1 MKKTR
6 FKNIVR
12 SIKGSL
18 NRFLSILFIVAIGS
32 GFMAGLAATS
42 YDMYDTVDK
51 YMEEY
56 KWYDINLQSTIGLTD
71 DDIKAIGARKD
82 VKEVMASKVMDYVLE
97 DKKSKTFT
105 SRVFGFFENQDTPL
119 NKVKLVSGRLPINDD
134 ECVIQETSGKYLG
147 SLPKVGETIKISK
160 ENINYDELIDNTS
173 YEELKIVGIVESP
186 MCIGIE
192 SEPTNVGTGS
202 ILLNV
207 YVTKTY
213 FKFDYYTNIYVTFKD
228 KCDSFSDDYECYAN
242 SVKDDLASISKVQ
255 LNKRVE
261 SLITDE
267 IVDQKAYLE
276 MLEKFKNCYNTIISK
291 QDKEK
296 YQDLINNVNNNLKD
310 QNLKALLKGL
320 EYSSNNTMDE
330 ERIKGIFY
338 SIILSQVGIDNPSWI
353 IRTRNDATG
362 FNSYKSNVGKVK
374 ALSKIF
380 PVFFFL
386 VALLVALT
394 TMTRLVEENRTQI
407 GTLKAIGFSNGQIL
421 SQYMIYSLLACFLGS
436 VLGLVV
442 GFKLFPKAISSA
454 YSMMYTIPKTLTPF
468 RFNIA
473 FIVAPVTIGSIL
485 IATFFAC
492 YQSFK
497 AMPAVLMV
505 PSAPK
510 PGKRILIERISF
522 IWNKLSFSHK
532 VMWRNLFRYKK
543 RLFMTIIGVAGCSAL
558 LLTGFGLKDSISDIV
573 SIQFNELYKYDLT
586 ILTTENFAAS
596 KDEVLNDYLQ
606 NKVNNWMYFSSETG
620 KISNDNKNYSVS
632 ILVPDNEKELTKY
645 ITFRNRKTKKEFT
658 ISNGVVLSEKLA
670 EELGV
675 KVGDTVVVENE
686 KGIKGKIVVEGITE
700 NYIQSFVYIT
710 KDMYKTI
717 FNDEPLFKLIYCNTS
732 DSSDNA
738 ISDVMKSE
746 SVMYARSSL
755 NIENTFSETIKSIDG
770 VILVLILAAG
780 LLCIVVEYN
789 LTNVNICERK
799 KELST
804 MRVLGF
810 YNHEVDSYIFRETNL
825 LSIIGG
831 LVGLLIGIWLH
842 SFVVKT
848 VEVNQVMFGRTIYFH
863 SYVYAMII
871 TIVFTILV
879 DQVMRKSIRNID
891 MVEAMKA
898 ND

>member
-1 MKKTR
+1 
-6 FKNIVR
+6 
-12 SIKGSL
+12 
-18 NRFLSILFIVAIGS
+18 
-32 GFMAGLAATS
+32 
-42 YDMYDTVDK
+42 
-51 YMEEY
+51 
-56 KWYDINLQSTIGLTD
+56 
-71 DDIKAIGARKD
+71 
-82 VKEVMASKVMDYVLE
+82 
-97 DKKSKTFT
+97 
-105 SRVFGFFENQDTPL
+105 
-119 NKVKLVSGRLPINDD
+119 
-134 ECVIQETSGKYLG
+134 
-147 SLPKVGETIKISK
+147 
-160 ENINYDELIDNTS
+160 
-173 YEELKIVGIVESP
+173 
-186 MCIGIE
+186 
-192 SEPTNVGTGS
+192 
-202 ILLNV
+202 
-207 YVTKTY
+207 
-213 FKFDYYTNIYVTFKD
+213 
-228 KCDSFSDDYECYAN
+228 
-242 SVKDDLASISKVQ
+242 
-255 LNKRVE
+255 
-261 SLITDE
+261 
-267 IVDQKAYLE
+267 
-276 MLEKFKNCYNTIISK
+276 
-291 QDKEK
+291 
-296 YQDLINNVNNNLKD
+296 
-310 QNLKALLKGL
+310 
-320 EYSSNNTMDE
+320 
-330 ERIKGIFY
+330 
-338 SIILSQVGIDNPSWI
+338 
-353 IRTRNDATG
+353 
-362 FNSYKSNVGKVK
+362 
-374 ALSKIF
+374 
-380 PVFFFL
+380 
-386 VALLVALT
+386 
-394 TMTRLVEENRTQI
+394 MTRLVEENRTQI

-810 YNHEVDSYIFRETNL
+810 YHREVDSYLFSETNL